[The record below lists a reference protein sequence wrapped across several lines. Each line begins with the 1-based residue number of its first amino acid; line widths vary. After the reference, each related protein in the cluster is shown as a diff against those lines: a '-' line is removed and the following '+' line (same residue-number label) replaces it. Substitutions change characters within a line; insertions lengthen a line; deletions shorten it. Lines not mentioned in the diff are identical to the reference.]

1 MMIEP
6 TLAVILCTPLL
17 LGMLI
22 CGFPVFVSLGL
33 TGLIGTFLIQG
44 VDFGLNQLQPLPY
57 SVISSYLYVAIPLF
71 ILMGSFAHNAGL
83 TRAVYDVSHKWL
95 SHLRGGLGMTTIA
108 ACGLFSACSGSSVAT
123 AATMGTVAI
132 PEMERYGYDKRLAC
146 GVVAAGG
153 TLGVMIPP
161 SVLLVLYAGITGTS
175 ATDMLIAGI
184 IPGILTMLLL
194 MLGVFILSW
203 LNPSLAPVPETV
215 SWRERF
221 ISLKDIWQIISLFIL
236 VLGGIYIGWFTPT
249 EAAAV
254 GASGALILMVIQR
267 KSLKDRLRVIIAR
280 SFIDALRTTTMA
292 FMVVVGAAIY
302 AFFLTVAEVPQMIC
316 TWAATAQI
324 SAIAVLIVFA
334 AIYLILGM
342 FLDSLSLML
351 ITIPIMFPVVVGVYG
366 MSPIWFGVVCTLLCE
381 IGLIT
386 PPVGLNAYVL
396 AGVVRDVTLVD
407 IFRGCFPFVL
417 IELFMVAVLF
427 VFPILATWLPM
438 TMR

>member
-1 MMIEP
+1 MTEP
-6 TLAVILCTPLL
+6 ISAVILSIPLL

-22 CGFPVFVSLGL
+22 CGLPVFVSLGL
-33 TGLIGTFLIQG
+33 TGLIGIFLTQG

-71 ILMGSFAHNAGL
+71 ILMGTFAHNAGL

-95 SHLRGGLGMTTIA
+95 SHLRGGLGMTTIL

-132 PEMERYGYDKRLAC
+132 PEMERYGYNSKLAC

-161 SVLLVLYAGITGTS
+161 SILLVLYAGITGTS

-184 IPGILTMLLL
+184 IPGLLAMFLL
-194 MLGVFILSW
+194 MLGVLFLSW
-203 LNPSLAPVPETV
+203 LNPSLAPPPEKA
-215 SWRERF
+215 SWGER
-221 ISLKDIWQIISLFIL
+221 IIALKGIWQIALLFIL
-236 VLGGIYIGWFTPT
+236 VLGGIYVGWFTPT

-254 GASGALILMVIQR
+254 GAFGAFISMLMQG
-267 KSLKDRLRVIIAR
+267 KRLDGTLWSTVAR

-302 AFFLTVAEVPQMIC
+302 AFFLTVVEVPQMIC
-316 TWAATAQI
+316 TWAASAQI
-324 SAIAVLIVFA
+324 PLLAMLVVFA
-334 AIYLILGM
+334 LIYIMLGM

-351 ITIPIMFPVVVGVYG
+351 VTIPIMFPVVVNVYG
-366 MSPIWFGVVCTLLCE
+366 MSPVWFGVVCTLLCE

-396 AGVVRDVTLVD
+396 AGVVRHVSLVD

-417 IELFMVAVLF
+417 IELFMVALLF
-427 VFPILATWLPM
+427 AFPLLATWLPM
-438 TMR
+438 SMR

>member
-1 MMIEP
+1 MLEP
-6 TLAVILCTPLL
+6 ISVVILCIPLL
-17 LGMLI
+17 LVMLI
-22 CGFPVFVSLGL
+22 CGIPVFVSLGL
-33 TGLIGTFLIQG
+33 TGLTGIFLTQG
-44 VDFGLNQLQPLPY
+44 VEFGLNQLQPLPY
-57 SVISSYLYVAIPLF
+57 SVIASYLYVAIPLF
-71 ILMGSFAHNAGL
+71 ILMGTFAHNAGL

-95 SHLRGGLGMTTIA
+95 SHLRGGLGMTTIL

-123 AATMGTVAI
+123 AATMGTVAV
-132 PEMERYGYDKRLAC
+132 PEMERYNYDPKLAC

-161 SVLLVLYAGITGTS
+161 SILLVLYAGITGTS

-184 IPGILTMLLL
+184 IPGLLTMFML
-194 MLGVFILSW
+194 MLGVLFLAW
-203 LNPSLAPVPETV
+203 LNPSLAPPPEKA
-215 SWRERF
+215 SWGERF
-221 ISLKDIWQIISLFIL
+221 IALKGIWQIALLFIL
-236 VLGGIYIGWFTPT
+236 VLGGIYVGWFTPT

-254 GASGALILMVIQR
+254 GAFGAFIFMLMQG
-267 KSLKDRLRVIIAR
+267 KRLSSTLWAAIAH

-316 TWAATAQI
+316 TWAATAHI
-324 SAIAVLIVFA
+324 PPLAMLVVFA
-334 AIYLILGM
+334 LIYIMLGM

-351 ITIPIMFPVVVGVYG
+351 VTIPIMFPVVVNVYG
-366 MSPIWFGVVCTLLCE
+366 MSPVWFGVLCTLLCE

-396 AGVVRDVTLVD
+396 AGVVRHVSLID

-417 IELFMVAVLF
+417 IELLMVALLF
-427 VFPILATWLPM
+427 AFPLLATWLPM